1 MLSRFVVVPLCVV
14 RLMYELGVKTRMDL
28 GFLHEEAGW
37 SGLRAFKDFLF
48 VLLNVESCFWLGTHI
63 VCAETQ
69 FHRKGM
75 NRWEI
80 GLILWWLWEKPI

>member
-1 MLSRFVVVPLCVV
+1 MN
-14 RLMYELGVKTRMDL
+14 ELDVKTRMDL
-28 GFLHEEAGW
+28 GFQHEEAGEKRRSW

-63 VCAETQ
+63 VCAKTQ

-75 NRWEI
+75 IRWEI